1 MISSQRKPGERIAV
15 LADLV
20 EHVTPDRL
28 LALGDAVATAI
39 DEFLELERYDRYVV
53 ESGFRA
59 LSGVLSRVASL
70 ELEERALTLS
80 RSNRLSP
87 VGHVLMLMQL
97 ASVGGEFS
105 HVLHALTLAFDVA
118 GDNEELVATIA
129 DGLSSAH
136 APALTAVMQQD
147 VSRLP
152 VAFAAVPFL
161 DGAAREDARRRLD
174 GVGEAGQRL
183 ATAAGRL
190 KPNVK
195 AALATALAV
204 EVPLGPHVGQAFDG
218 VVHLPDE
225 TQAAEIAELAPW
237 LNSTQIERALAYLK
251 ESAYGW
257 TRALSALLQRT
268 AVLGNLALLEKVINR
283 FNSEFVL
290 ADLIRDVAEDLPA
303 AHCRWRLLTP
313 GIGIRR
319 LERWQCG
326 QHGLPRSSF

>member
-1 MISSQRKPGERIAV
+1 
-15 LADLV
+15 
-20 EHVTPDRL
+20 
-28 LALGDAVATAI
+28 
-39 DEFLELERYDRYVV
+39 
-53 ESGFRA
+53 
-59 LSGVLSRVASL
+59 
-70 ELEERALTLS
+70 
-80 RSNRLSP
+80 
-87 VGHVLMLMQL
+87 MLMQL

-237 LNSTQIERALAYLK
+237 LELDADRARARVPQRERVRLDACFVGTAPADGG
-251 ESAYGW
+251 SRQS
-257 TRALSALLQRT
+257 RAS
-268 AVLGNLALLEKVINR
+268 
-283 FNSEFVL
+283 
-290 ADLIRDVAEDLPA
+290 
-303 AHCRWRLLTP
+303 
-313 GIGIRR
+313 
-319 LERWQCG
+319 
-326 QHGLPRSSF
+326 